1 LSKRTAILGKDIAV
15 FGAKLAYCNV
25 KRVLVK
31 NYNLARNVFFLLN
44 LTTIFGWEYACYLL
58 GRDRL
63 DCVKNASLK
72 LYNANKFSIKLFQV
86 LSSTIGTFT
95 NDEITCLKMYTDNS
109 PYTAQ
114 DIDPSFLKTLEDV
127 GKINKDY
134 MISLESDI
142 ISPHHSGMVAL
153 VYKAHMA
160 NGKRVVVK
168 VLRNKI
174 NETLVRDY
182 ASIQFS
188 LDLIVYFF
196 KSVSGSLVEVFSEF
210 EDSILSQTALK
221 QEQDNLIQMRRNF
234 KNVDQIVIPEVYEIF
249 NKINENIIVMEN
261 LDGKSIFE
269 INDIAR
275 EKYVIII
282 FEMIAKSILYDGM
295 FHGDLHPGNIIFLQ
309 EGNDTYKIGLIDFGI
324 IDTIT
329 RDDQYGFFK
338 IIKNVYLGYDE
349 CIKKLDEFIENFI
362 GPLDVIKKLDKNDYA
377 ELSHLV
383 IKNVIDCL
391 FYDTSCM
398 NINNLYKLN
407 SIISKYGLTMN
418 KNISKSIIAFVIAD
432 RFCIKLS
439 PNKTYKTKINEIFEL
454 FDDIFIEDDHFLL

>member
-1 LSKRTAILGKDIAV
+1 M
-15 FGAKLAYCNV
+15 
-25 KRVLVK
+25 
-31 NYNLARNVFFLLN
+31 
-44 LTTIFGWEYACYLL
+44 EY
-58 GRDRL
+58 
-63 DCVKNASLK
+63 
-72 LYNANKFSIKLFQV
+72 
-86 LSSTIGTFT
+86 
-95 NDEITCLKMYTDNS
+95 
-109 PYTAQ
+109 
-114 DIDPSFLKTLEDV
+114 
-127 GKINKDY
+127 
-134 MISLESDI
+134 
-142 ISPHHSGMVAL
+142 
-153 VYKAHMA
+153 
-160 NGKRVVVK
+160 
-168 VLRNKI
+168 
-174 NETLVRDY
+174 
-182 ASIQFS
+182 
-188 LDLIVYFF
+188 
-196 KSVSGSLVEVFSEF
+196 
-210 EDSILSQTALK
+210 
-221 QEQDNLIQMRRNF
+221 
-234 KNVDQIVIPEVYEIF
+234 
-249 NKINENIIVMEN
+249 